1 LTRLVKQKFDWFNQ
15 EMLQMNDFGNS
26 IRKLREDKQLTLKT
40 VAIELQIDIAI
51 LSKIERGQRK
61 ATREQVLKLAQYYQI
76 EEKDLLIL
84 WLSNTLVN
92 QISNEENGLKALKV
106 AEAKVEYDAFL
117 KIDRKK
123 LLSQIKAEI
132 KKFSKVQ
139 KAWIYGSFSREDDS
153 PKSDIDIAI
162 KTDEEFSYFDLAEIQ
177 YQLEKISNRKID
189 LGFVDSFKPYILD
202 HVKKDLKVIYER

>member
-1 LTRLVKQKFDWFNQ
+1 
-15 EMLQMNDFGNS
+15 MNDFGNS

-40 VAIELQIDIAI
+40 VAIELQIDFAI

-76 EEKDLLIL
+76 EENDLLIL

-132 KKFSKVQ
+132 KKFSKVE
-139 KAWIYGSFSREDDS
+139 KAWIYGSFSREDDG

-202 HVKKDLKVIYER
+202 HVKKNLKVIYER

>member
-1 LTRLVKQKFDWFNQ
+1 
-15 EMLQMNDFGNS
+15 MLQMNDFGNS

>member
-1 LTRLVKQKFDWFNQ
+1 
-15 EMLQMNDFGNS
+15 MNDFGNS

-40 VAIELQIDIAI
+40 VAIELQIDFAI

-76 EEKDLLIL
+76 EENDLLIL

-139 KAWIYGSFSREDDS
+139 KAWIYGSFSREDDG

>member
-1 LTRLVKQKFDWFNQ
+1 
-15 EMLQMNDFGNS
+15 MNDFGNS